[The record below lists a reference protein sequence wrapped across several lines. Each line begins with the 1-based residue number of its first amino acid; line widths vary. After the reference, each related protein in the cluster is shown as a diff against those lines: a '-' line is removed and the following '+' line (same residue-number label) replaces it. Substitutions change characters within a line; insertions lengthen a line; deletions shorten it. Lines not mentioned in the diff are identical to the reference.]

1 MKELP
6 DRWCVERN
14 VKSCTTLNDYFN
26 KGCKSKVY
34 TSEAGGWFF
43 HYPDFNDNN
52 GFSVGQHLD
61 DIIRQG
67 YTEISFEDFQR
78 LVLVI
83 NVEKGYELW

>member
-6 DRWCVERN
+6 ERWCVKRT
-14 VKSCTTLNDYFN
+14 VKSCATLNDYFN

-34 TSEAGGWFF
+34 NSDADGWFF
-43 HYPDFNDNN
+43 HYPA
-52 GFSVGQHLD
+52 FSGGKEFFGGQHLD
-61 DIIRQG
+61 DVIRQG

-78 LVLVI
+78 LVLGI